1 MQGLLSHTQPQ
12 IRGFCMGS
20 GRIVISATGH
30 LPAVFLQR

>member
-20 GRIVISATGH
+20 GRIISATGH